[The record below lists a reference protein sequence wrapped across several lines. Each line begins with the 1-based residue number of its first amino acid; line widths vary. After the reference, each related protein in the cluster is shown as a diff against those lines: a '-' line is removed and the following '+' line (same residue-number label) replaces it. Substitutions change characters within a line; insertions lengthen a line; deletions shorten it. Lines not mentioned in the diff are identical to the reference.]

1 MLTVYFLE
9 TQYAYMGWNHVFLE
23 LVNYLRDVHGAK
35 VIHQKGGHLFIE
47 KFNYKLPDCELVIHD
62 EKNDILRA
70 ISWAEWKTGLLDIF
84 KTRKNK
90 DDIFMQTQFSNWFPL
105 DLDKSIFPFKL
116 KGTTFYT
123 FRPEVDHEFYYQKRK
138 QIKYCDM
145 IDKIFF
151 LFTTR
156 REDPF
161 KLRELGLCSE
171 STCDL
176 SNEDYLDLGIQYK
189 LGLSISSVGEITYRE
204 IEYMAIGVPNLRLQ
218 YGTQLDPPLIPNYHY
233 ISVER
238 KNIPF
243 DVHLDRAGGEAYVE
257 AYKQRFL
264 EVKDNYEFLEFITNN
279 AREYYIKYC
288 SPPNRLK
295 HVLNSLEL

>member
-1 MLTVYFLE
+1 
-9 TQYAYMGWNHVFLE
+9 
-23 LVNYLRDVHGAK
+23 
-35 VIHQKGGHLFIE
+35 
-47 KFNYKLPDCELVIHD
+47 
-62 EKNDILRA
+62 
-70 ISWAEWKTGLLDIF
+70 
-84 KTRKNK
+84 
-90 DDIFMQTQFSNWFPL
+90 
-105 DLDKSIFPFKL
+105 
-116 KGTTFYT
+116 
-123 FRPEVDHEFYYQKRK
+123 
-138 QIKYCDM
+138 M

-171 STCDL
+171 STIDL
-176 SNEDYLDLGIQYK
+176 SNEDYLDLGIQHK
-189 LGLSISSVGEITYRE
+189 LGLSISSVGEVTYRE
-204 IEYMAIGVPNLRLQ
+204 IEYMAIGMPNMRLQ